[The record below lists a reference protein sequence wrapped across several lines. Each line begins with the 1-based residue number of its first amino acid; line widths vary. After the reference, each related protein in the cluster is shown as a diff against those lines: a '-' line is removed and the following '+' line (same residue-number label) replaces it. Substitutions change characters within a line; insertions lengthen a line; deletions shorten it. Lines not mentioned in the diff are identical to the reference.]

1 MQNDKKFLGLP
12 YLLAESLRSQIYNI
26 DSSLRAKISLV
37 ALIYTIT
44 AAVSEKEGLKDEDK
58 KLLEEIKKDISTV
71 RGIYEPI
78 LDDPENVMLS
88 DERRKSIEESLDITR
103 LQLMTIIHKHE
114 LITESMI
121 KEIQGSRWL

>member
-1 MQNDKKFLGLP
+1 MQSDKKFLGLP
-12 YLLAESLRSQIYNI
+12 YLLAEALRSQIYNI

-44 AAVSEKEGLKDEDK
+44 AAVSEKEGLNDEDK
-58 KLLEEIKKDISTV
+58 KLLDDIRKDISTV
-71 RGIYEPI
+71 RGTYEPI
-78 LDDPENVMLS
+78 LDDPEYVQLS
-88 DERRKSIEESLDITR
+88 DERRKSIEEALDITR
-103 LQLMTIIHKHE
+103 LQLMTLIHKHE